1 MIKNNGA
8 LFALDKRTG
17 KRRWAKNLGRL
28 AASSPA
34 YAGGRIYATIL
45 VRDGSKNGL
54 VAALRA
60 KDGKKLWTKPLP
72 SRTESSPLLVGG
84 RSILGLHYK

>member
-1 MIKNNGA
+1 
-8 LFALDKRTG
+8 
-17 KRRWAKNLGRL
+17 
-28 AASSPA
+28 
-34 YAGGRIYATIL
+34 

-54 VAALRA
+54 VTALRA

-84 RSILGLHYK
+84 RLYFGSEDGTVYALDAKTAA